1 MKINLSWAVIIN
13 KEDLFMQSIPV
24 LSVDLTSEVTN
35 LKSSI
40 INLMAETSQPYL
52 IDVKSFFEDVMAHEQ
67 EMETDVLPDIALPHA
82 KSTAVN
88 TPFIVVGKCIDGIV
102 WNNGNKVKLVI
113 LIGAPEHANKEHLS
127 IIAKLASNLAN
138 DDFVED
144 LLKSDIQSVANKIRG
159 LYE

>member
-1 MKINLSWAVIIN
+1 
-13 KEDLFMQSIPV
+13 MQSIPV
-24 LSVDLTSEVTN
+24 VPVDLTGDTVN
-35 LKSSI
+35 QKSSVI
-40 INLMAETSQPYL
+40 HLMVETSQTYL
-52 IDVKSFFEDVMAHEQ
+52 TNVKTFFDDVMAHEQ

-82 KSTAVN
+82 KSNAVK
-88 TPFIVVGKCIDGIV
+88 TPFIVVGKYSDGII
-102 WNNGNKVKLVI
+102 WNNDNKVKLIVM
-113 LIGAPEHANKEHLS
+113 IGAPEHANKEHLS